1 MSHTVE
7 HTERDGFPTLC
18 LRSPEGLAATY
29 VPSAGMVC
37 CSLRQGD
44 EELLGQRHGLPAYA
58 RSGSTMGIPLLHPW
72 ANRLGRRGYRTAGV
86 DVAFPSGAPL
96 VHDDGN
102 GLPIHGLLGGF
113 SHWEVLE
120 AEADGTGARLVAEA
134 DLAARPEV
142 MALFPFPHVLLIQ
155 VRLRESTLR
164 VDTTVRATGDVPV
177 PIAFGY
183 HPYFRLP
190 DVPRSDW
197 EDEIPV
203 RRRAI
208 LDERCLP
215 TGKSE
220 PVRIEA
226 GPLGERTVD
235 NLFVELE
242 ADPVFALAGGG
253 RRIEVAFDAA
263 YRVGVVYAPPDDDVI
278 CFEPMTA
285 PTNPFESDW
294 DLASARPGESFS
306 AGFAIT
312 VSRTT

>member
-1 MSHTVE
+1 MD
-7 HTERDGFPTLC
+7 HTEAAGFPAVV

-37 CSLRQGD
+37 CSLRLGD
-44 EELLGQRHGLPAYA
+44 AELLGQRHGLPAYA
-58 RSGSTMGIPLLHPW
+58 RSGSPMGVPLLHPW
-72 ANRLGRRGYRTAGV
+72 ANRLARRGYRTAGV
-86 DVAFPSGAPL
+86 DVAFPPDAPL
-96 VHDDGN
+96 VHDDPN

-113 SHWEVLE
+113 PHWQVLE
-120 AEADGTGARLVAEA
+120 AEADATGARLVAGV

-142 MALFPFPHVLLIQ
+142 MALFPFPHVLRIQ
-155 VRLRESTLR
+155 AVLRGSTLR
-164 VDTTVRATGDVPV
+164 VDTSVRATGDVPV

-197 EDEIPV
+197 EVEIPV

-208 LDERCLP
+208 LDERFLP

-226 GPLGERTVD
+226 GPLGERTFD
-235 NLFVELE
+235 DLFVELE

-285 PTNPFESDW
+285 PTNPFESNW